1 MIKENYE
8 NYNVY
13 IDESGDEGVR
23 RGLKYFILTAVIVK
37 SSQDLIVSKS
47 IDKIKMELELDI
59 KSQLHWKL
67 LKGKPNKKMVIDT
80 IAKQNITIIS
90 IVIDTDNIQF
100 IQSKDMYN
108 YFSGYLY
115 ERVSEFMIKK
125 RGKANIKISSRGN
138 LNKKQLY
145 NYLVNHKSEYKI
157 DFERVD
163 LENIKIYPN
172 SQKKLL
178 QMADCCCS
186 ALGQTLRYNDDT
198 SCKIYKPLLNKYF
211 SKQGTIYNKGFKIVP
226 PHSIP
231 FNYRLLNDFGYEKD
245 KKKTVKI

>member
-1 MIKENYE
+1 MIKEDYE

-13 IDESGDEGVR
+13 IDESGDEGVK

-37 SSQDLIVSKS
+37 ASRDLLVSKS
-47 IDKIKMELELDI
+47 IDKIKEELELNI

-67 LKGKPNKKMVIDT
+67 LKGKPNKKMVIQK
-80 IAKQNITIIS
+80 IAEQKITIIS
-90 IVIDTDNIQF
+90 IVIDTDKIQH

-115 ERVSEFMIKK
+115 ERVSDFMIFKH
-125 RGKANIKISSRGN
+125 GKANIKISSRGN
-138 LNKKQLY
+138 LTKQQLY
-145 NYLVNHKSEYKI
+145 NYLINHKQDYSI
-157 DFERVD
+157 DFNRVD
-163 LENIKIYPN
+163 LKNIKIYPN

-198 SCKIYKPLLNKYF
+198 SCEIYKPLLKKHF
-211 SKQGTIYNKGFKIVP
+211 SSFGNIYNKGFKIVP

-231 FNYRLLNDFGYEKD
+231 FKYKLLKDFGYKD
-245 KKKTVKI
+245 KKKTIKN